1 MKKLY
6 YIFSFI
12 LALMFLLTS
21 CQDDDH
27 ELGRMLSKSEIDFEV
42 IQDLSLSEGGN
53 VFILKN
59 NTPGTISMWD
69 YGSGRSTR
77 MIDTV
82 HIAFAGE
89 HAIKFSA
96 LTAGGI
102 VEMEPVIV
110 NVIEDDL
117 DFDPLWFI
125 LSGGP
130 SQEKTW
136 VLDLDAA
143 GVSKYFDGPLYFYG
157 TDRDVNWEC
166 TDPDNTD
173 ICWNWNPDYAGN
185 TWLMPTGDYG
195 TMTFNLIGG
204 PFVTIDHKMLSN
216 RGTEEGTYFLNA
228 EERTLNLTGAGIIHN
243 EGNEDCVAEW
253 GETRIVTLTEH
264 TMQLAVMRKESCDG
278 AAYLVYN
285 FISKEFSDNWTP
297 GGEEPEEPTEDPNFD
312 HGDQL
317 EILTGNATRTWK
329 LDTETP
335 FNWANLEGD
344 LLNDWFTRTDYPDWG
359 GVLFGDD
366 DVENID
372 DASIAFSNDGAVI
385 VTQDDGT
392 TEEGTY
398 AIDEETNTITFTDI
412 EPSIRITHRN
422 EEEFIA
428 NTTADNQW
436 KIVIVERNES
446 DEVTGMWVGKRDPSK
461 SEYLVFHFL
470 PN

>member
-1 MKKLY
+1 MK
-6 YIFSFI
+6 YINIYLSLMI
-12 LALMFLLTS
+12 LAIFACDPIEDRDAMPSPIDKSELDFSITQNPDRPNELYLRSNTEGAIAFWDYEVGVSNNPNVDVLIPFEGDFWVKYYAYSGGVPTVDSVQVSLPQDEEYFNDPVWDLLTN
-21 CQDDDH
+21 
-27 ELGRMLSKSEIDFEV
+27 GV
-42 IQDLSLSEGGN
+42 EG
-53 VFILKN
+53 
-59 NTPGTISMWD
+59 
-69 YGSGRSTR
+69 
-77 MIDTV
+77 
-82 HIAFAGE
+82 
-89 HAIKFSA
+89 
-96 LTAGGI
+96 
-102 VEMEPVIV
+102 
-110 NVIEDDL
+110 
-117 DFDPLWFI
+117 
-125 LSGGP
+125 
-130 SQEKTW
+130 KTW
-136 VLDLDAA
+136 VWATGNPIGPLMGIGPLDINNWNPFGGFEWWNTTDVEEGKFTLDLDKGFNYTKITPDATQKGKFSVYEEN
-143 GVSKYFDGPLYFYG
+143 GVTYIKFQGPKMLNQEGDNTQSLYGISKINENELVLNQLYLSDNSQRTYYFKKEGFDGPWG
-157 TDRDVNWEC
+157 AE
-166 TDPDNTD
+166 
-173 ICWNWNPDYAGN
+173 
-185 TWLMPTGDYG
+185 
-195 TMTFNLIGG
+195 G
-204 PFVTIDHKMLSN
+204 P
-216 RGTEEGTYFLNA
+216 EP
-228 EERTLNLTGAGIIHN
+228 GA
-243 EGNEDCVAEW
+243 
-253 GETRIVTLTEH
+253 
-264 TMQLAVMRKESCDG
+264 
-278 AAYLVYN
+278 
-285 FISKEFSDNWTP
+285 
-297 GGEEPEEPTEDPNFD
+297 NFD

-470 PN
+470 AN

>member
-1 MKKLY
+1 M
-6 YIFSFI
+6 
-12 LALMFLLTS
+12 LLITA

-42 IQDLSLSEGGN
+42 IQDYAVDEGGN
-53 VFILKN
+53 TVILRN
-59 NTPGTISMWD
+59 YTSNIVPMWD
-69 YGSGRSTR
+69 YGTGRSSR
-77 MIDTV
+77 VIDTV
-82 HIAFAGE
+82 RFPFKGE
-89 HAIKFSA
+89 YTIKFSA

-102 VEMEPVIV
+102 VEMEPVIIDV
-110 NVIEDDL
+110 TEDNL
-117 DFDPLWFI
+117 DYVSDPLWY
-125 LSGGP
+125 LLTGGP
-130 SQEKTW
+130 GQEKTW

-312 HGDQL
+312 HGDQM

-329 LDTETP
+329 LDTEVP
-335 FNWANLEGD
+335 FNWTSLDGEF
-344 LLNDWFTRTDYPDWG
+344 LNTWNSRADYPDWG
-359 GVLFGDD
+359 GGVIYDDD
-366 DVENID
+366 DVESID
-372 DASIAFSNDGAVI
+372 DASIAFSSDGAVI
-385 VTQDDGT
+385 VTQDNGI

-398 AIDEETNTITFTDI
+398 TIDEETNTITFVDI
-412 EPSIRITHRN
+412 EPSIRITDDDA
-422 EEEFIA
+422 FIA
-428 NTTADNQW
+428 RTTEDNQW

-446 DEVTGMWVGKRDPSK
+446 DEVTGIWLGKRDPSK